1 MPPPPDPHG
10 IAVMVLA
17 VVALFLF
24 SRDRIPMETSALVIL
39 GILVVGFE
47 VFPYVSPTG
56 RTLLPRDFLGAFGN
70 GALITIMGL
79 LICTRGLETTGALQ
93 PVADRLA
100 RLWLRRPM
108 LAMLAALLLA
118 ATLSMFL
125 NNTPVVAM
133 LLPILVSVSL
143 RTGTPASSVLM
154 PVGYATIVGGMCTTI
169 GTSTNLL
176 VVQVSSEMGMA
187 PMSMFHFTDIAV
199 TAAVVA
205 VLYLWL
211 VAPRLVPAR
220 TPPMR
225 DTSPRVF
232 EAVMHIGEQSPAIG
246 ATIAEVIARTEGA
259 MRLGGIERG
268 QGLFVAKLPS
278 VTIRAGDRLHVRD
291 TPERLKRFEKQLGA
305 TLHDAP
311 GAPGGP
317 ETAAVDELPK
327 AGEQRL
333 AEIVVTRGSPL
344 HRRALKNVPFFAYHG
359 LLPVAVH
366 RSRTPGVEVGDI
378 GEVFLRAGDIVLVQG
393 SVTALDAIKR
403 LGNVLVVDGS
413 LDLPHTDKAPVA
425 GLIMILVVVVAA
437 TGLLPIAIAALC
449 GVLAMVITNCLNW
462 QTALGALDRRLIIVI
477 VTSLGLGRALT
488 VTGGM
493 EYVAGLYVMV
503 AEPWPTFVAL
513 AGLMLV
519 FALVTELVTNN
530 AAAVLGTPLAMFVAE
545 RIGVPPEPFVLAV
558 LFGAN
563 MSYLT
568 PVGYQ
573 TNLMVL
579 AAGGYKFTDFF
590 RVGMPLQVLMWL
602 VLSFLI
608 AWKYDLF

>member
-10 IAVMVLA
+10 IAIMLLA

-24 SRDRIPMETSALVIL
+24 SRDRIPMETSALVVL
-39 GILVVGFE
+39 GILIVGFE

-56 RTLLPRDFLGAFGN
+56 QTLTTAAFLAGFGN
-70 GALITIMGL
+70 AALITIMAL
-79 LICTRGLETTGALQ
+79 LICTRGLEVTGALQ

-100 RLWLRRPM
+100 RLWLWSPR
-108 LAMLAALLLA
+108 LALLAALLLA

-133 LLPILVSVSL
+133 LLPILISVGL
-143 RTGTPASSVLM
+143 RTGTPASSMLM
-154 PVGYATIVGGMCTTI
+154 PVGYATIVGGVCTTI

-187 PMSMFHFTDIAV
+187 PMGLFHFTGIAV
-199 TAAVVA
+199 PAALLA
-205 VLYLWL
+205 ILYLWL
-211 VAPRLVPAR
+211 GAPRLIPQR
-220 TPPMR
+220 TAPMP

-232 EAVMHIGEQSPAIG
+232 EAMLHVGEHSAAVG
-246 ATIAEVIARTEGA
+246 CTIPELVARTEGA
-259 MRLGGIERG
+259 MRLGAIERG
-268 QGLFVAKLPS
+268 PGLFVARLPS

-291 TPERLKRFEKQLGA
+291 TPDRLKRFEGQLGA
-305 TLHDAP
+305 TLYDAFDP
-311 GAPGGP
+311 SHAL
-317 ETAAVDELPK
+317 AADEAPK
-327 AGEQRL
+327 AGDQRM

-344 HRRALKNVPFFAYHG
+344 HRRTLKSVPFFAHHG

-366 RSRTPGVEVGDI
+366 RPRSPGAEVTDI

-393 SVTALDAIKR
+393 SARSLDTIKR

-413 LDLPHTDKAPVA
+413 LDLPHTKKAPVA
-425 GLIMILVVVVAA
+425 GVIMVSVVLAA
-437 TGLLPIAIAALC
+437 AFGVLSITVAALC
-449 GVLAMVITNCLNW
+449 GVLAMVVTNCLNW
-462 QTALGALDRRLIIVI
+462 RAALGALDRRLIIVI
-477 VTSLGLGRALT
+477 VTSLALGRALT

-493 EYVAGLYVMV
+493 EYVAGLFVAV

-519 FALVTELVTNN
+519 IALLTEVVTNN
-530 AAAVLGTPLAMFVAE
+530 AAAVLGTPVAMFVAE
-545 RIGVPPEPFVLAV
+545 RLGVSPEPFVLAV

-568 PVGYQ
+568 PIGYQ

-579 AAGGYKFTDFF
+579 SAGGYRFTDFF
-590 RVGMPLQVLMWL
+590 RAGLPLQQIMWWS
-602 VLSFLI
+602 LSFLL
-608 AWKYDLF
+608 AWQYELF